1 MKVVLFEGPDKV
13 GKTTMANY
21 LFDTIAFGESS
32 DFSDDFVPL
41 FLGRAFGTHQVFS
54 GERENKLRSFRLMI
68 ETNSISKMMKLPDN
82 YVLFIDRFHLSEKV
96 YGQVF
101 KRGYNAANVRMI
113 DAMLEKALLVYMTP
127 KDTCETYEQFK
138 DDATGLIDDLTIDQ
152 YAMSVS
158 LFDEAFAESYIPGK
172 VKITVDTQNGKYHE
186 QLVRT
191 EVANYLRG

>member
-1 MKVVLFEGPDKV
+1 MKILLFEGPDRV

-32 DFSDDFVPL
+32 DFSDDLVPL
-41 FLGRAFGTHQVFS
+41 FLGRAFGTHPVFS

-113 DAMLEKALLVYMTP
+113 DAILKNALLVYMTP
-127 KDTCETYEQFK
+127 KDKQETYEQFK
-138 DDATGLIDDLTIDQ
+138 DSATGLIDDLTFEQ
-152 YAMSVS
+152 YAKSIV
-158 LFDEAFAESYIPGK
+158 LFDEAFCDSYNLHK
-172 VKITVDTQNGKYHE
+172 VKVKVDTKNGKYHE
-186 QLVRT
+186 NLIRT
-191 EVANYLRG
+191 EVASYLRG

>member
-41 FLGRAFGTHQVFS
+41 FLGRAFGTHPVFS

-152 YAMSVS
+152 YAMSVN